1 MPQAKPVV
9 LFLVDGMRPDGLQR
23 ADTPTM
29 DHLIATGAHTM
40 SARTVMPSITLP
52 CHASLFL
59 GVMPARHGITTNA
72 WAPPARP
79 VPGIFEVL
87 HDAGHTAAC
96 FYNWEQLRDLGR
108 PGTLD
113 ASFYVRL
120 KHEVNSPSDQQVAT
134 LAAGWLRDHQTDF
147 CFVYLGYTDIAG
159 HGVGWMTVPY
169 LEAIAGADRC
179 IGHVLKAL
187 PDDALVIVT
196 ADHGGHEQAHGTDS
210 DEDMTIP
217 FIISGPGIPA
227 DHTIDRPVNITDIA
241 PTIIRQFG
249 LESPREWI
257 GTPITCNA

>member
-59 GVMPARHGITTNA
+59 GVMPARHGITTNT

-87 HDAGHTAAC
+87 HDEGYTAAC

-120 KHEVNSPSDQQVAT
+120 KHETDGWRRWPPTGCKTTRPTFALST
-134 LAAGWLRDHQTDF
+134 LD
-147 CFVYLGYTDIAG
+147 
-159 HGVGWMTVPY
+159 
-169 LEAIAGADRC
+169 
-179 IGHVLKAL
+179 
-187 PDDALVIVT
+187 
-196 ADHGGHEQAHGTDS
+196 
-210 DEDMTIP
+210 
-217 FIISGPGIPA
+217 
-227 DHTIDRPVNITDIA
+227 
-241 PTIIRQFG
+241 
-249 LESPREWI
+249 
-257 GTPITCNA
+257 TPISRGTTWDG